1 MMKYHTLSILVITVF
16 AAFFSHAAW
25 AACEVDVEVGDNLQ
39 YSTDVIEVDA
49 DCESVTINLTHTGS
63 LPAEAMGHN
72 WVLSADSDFKDIA
85 NAGMSAGLEQ
95 DYLPADDE
103 RILAATEII
112 GGGESTSVSFSLDGL
127 DPDGSYT
134 YFCSFPGHW
143 AAMNGAFRIVQ

>member
-1 MMKYHTLSILVITVF
+1 MRYQPLSILVITVF
-16 AAFFSHAAW
+16 AAFLSHAAR
-25 AACEVDVEVGDNLQ
+25 AACEVDVEVGDNLE

-49 DCESVTINLTHTGS
+49 DCASVTINLAHTGS

-72 WVLSADSDFKDIA
+72 WVLSAASDFKAIA

-103 RILAATEII
+103 RILAATEIV
-112 GGGESTSVSFSLDGL
+112 GGGESTSISFSLEGL

-143 AAMNGAFRIVQ
+143 AAMNATFRIV